1 MTSTTYRLVRGATRL
16 GAGAAFLLLAAMA
29 WAQGSFVQIYG
40 SLNSGF
46 EVAERE
52 GATRSLIPL
61 NSMTPA
67 PGLNP
72 INSPTQARL
81 VSSNSNI
88 GFRGSEDLGGGWKGI
103 FQLESFIFLDTGSG
117 NLGGRNSNVGLQHND
132 WGVIFYGLWDT
143 PYKHSTIRLDA
154 FNVWDSNQ
162 EVMMGSPGFNV
173 SAGTF
178 SGGRVNGPGDAAFQR
193 RQGNS
198 VQYWTPQWKGF
209 SARLGFSPGEQKGQ
223 VNGVQINPYLWSVML
238 AYENGPLYLSYG
250 YEQHNDY
257 FGLNGMLAASVVTPI
272 GPANTGSRD
281 FGHRAGAGYTL
292 FGSTTLGVMYEY
304 LSYQNDLAA
313 GSNPNAIREYARSA
327 WYVTL
332 QQRLGSFVLRG
343 QVGFANDGSCS
354 LALAGCS
361 NADLA
366 STHYAIGA
374 SYDFSKRTEL
384 YLYYTRVSNERA
396 SNYNLA
402 SGGQITGGVGS
413 DPQAVA
419 LAIRHRF

>member
-1 MTSTTYRLVRGATRL
+1 
-16 GAGAAFLLLAAMA
+16 MA
-29 WAQGSFVQIYG
+29 WADGSFVQIYG

-46 EVAERE
+46 EVARRE
-52 GATRSLIPL
+52 GATASVTPL

-72 INSPTQARL
+72 VNFDTQPRL

-88 GFRGSEDLGGGWKGI
+88 GFRGSEDLGNGFKAI
-103 FQLESFIFLDTGSG
+103 FQLESFIFLDTGNG
-117 NLGGRNSNVGLQHND
+117 NLGGRNSNVGLQSNT
-132 WGVIFYGLWDT
+132 WGTIFYGIWDT
-143 PYKHSTIRLDA
+143 PYKQSTIRLDA

-162 EVMMGSPGFNV
+162 EVIMGSPGFNV

-178 SGGRVNGPGDAAFQR
+178 SGRVSGPGDASFQR

-198 VQYWTPQWKGF
+198 VQYWTPQWNGL
-209 SARLGFSPGEQKGQ
+209 SAKLGYSPGEQKG
-223 VNGVQINPYLWSVML
+223 VVGGTTINPWIWSATVM
-238 AYENGPLYLSYG
+238 YENGPLYLSYA

-257 FGLNGMLAASVVTPI
+257 FGLNGMLSPTVVTPV
-272 GPANTGSRD
+272 GLANSGSRD

-292 FGSTTLGVMYEY
+292 FGSTTLGLMYEY
-304 LSYQNDLAA
+304 LSYHNDLGA
-313 GSNPNAIREYARSA
+313 GANATAIRAYSRSG

-332 QQRLGSFVLRG
+332 QQRLGNFVLRG
-343 QVGFANDGSCS
+343 QVGWANDGSCS
-354 LALAGCS
+354 TALLGCS
-361 NADLA
+361 NNDLA
-366 STHYAIGA
+366 TTHYAFGA
-374 SYDFSKRTEL
+374 SYDFSKRTDL

-413 DPQAVA
+413 DPQTVA
-419 LAIRHRF
+419 LALRHRF

>member
-1 MTSTTYRLVRGATRL
+1 MASTTHLFLCRATRL
-16 GAGAAFLLLAAMA
+16 VAGAALLAATTLS
-29 WAQGSFVQIYG
+29 WAQGTFVQIYG

-46 EVAERE
+46 EVARRE
-52 GATRSLIPL
+52 GATASVTAL

-67 PGLNP
+67 PGVNP
-72 INSPTQARL
+72 VNFPTQPRL

-88 GFRGSEDLGGGWKGI
+88 GFRGSEDLGNGWKAI
-103 FQLESFIFLDTGSG
+103 FQLESFIFLDTGNG
-117 NLGGRNSNVGLQHND
+117 NLGGRNSNVGLQSND
-132 WGVIFYGLWDT
+132 WGVVFYGIWDT
-143 PYKHSTIRLDA
+143 PYKLSTIRLDA

-162 EVMMGSPGFNV
+162 EVIMGSPGFNV

-178 SGGRVNGPGDAAFQR
+178 SARVNGPGDASFQR

-198 VQYWTPQWKGF
+198 VQYWTPQWNGL
-209 SARLGFSPGEQKGQ
+209 SAKIGYSPGEQKGV
-223 VNGVQINPYLWSVML
+223 VNTVTINPWIWSVAL
-238 AYENGPLYLSYG
+238 AYENGPFYLSYA

-272 GPANTGSRD
+272 GPANSGSRD
-281 FGHRAGAGYTL
+281 FGHRAGAGYT
-292 FGSTTLGVMYEY
+292 FFANTTVGLMYEY
-304 LSYQNDLAA
+304 LSYHNDLSA
-313 GSNPNAIREYARSA
+313 GSNPNAIRDYSRSG

-343 QVGFANDGSCS
+343 QVGWADDGFCNT
-354 LALAGCS
+354 ALGGCS
-361 NADLA
+361 NNDLA
-366 STHYAIGA
+366 TTHYALGA
-374 SYDFSKRTEL
+374 SYYFSKRTEL

-413 DPQAVA
+413 DPQTVA
-419 LAIRHRF
+419 LALRHRF